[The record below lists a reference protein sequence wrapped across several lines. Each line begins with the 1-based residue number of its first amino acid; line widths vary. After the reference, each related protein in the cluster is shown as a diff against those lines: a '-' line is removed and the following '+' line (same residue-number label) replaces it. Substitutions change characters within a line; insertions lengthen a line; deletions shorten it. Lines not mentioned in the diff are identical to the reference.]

1 MKLRAPSVP
10 LITVDPYFSVWSP
23 ADKLTDEAIHH
34 WTNNTVSMLGIV
46 EIDDKA
52 YRFMGVNALE
62 PIPQTDLQIDAL
74 STEYTFETETVR
86 IRASFLAPM
95 LPDDLDLISRP
106 VNYLKLTSE
115 SKDGKDHSVK
125 FTISVSE
132 EICLDDPGQSPVV
145 REKVSLDGLKCMRM
159 GNSVQNILN
168 KSGDNVLIDWGYFYL
183 AVDSENA
190 EIIPEDVTYIDPFKP
205 RFTVP
210 EKNRDIEAKEK
221 TLPSVT
227 AKFEKEALVLFAYDD
242 IYSLIYF
249 EKQIKAWWNRNG
261 KTIEEAICEA
271 AKDYETLVP
280 LCKGFSDKLTVDA
293 IKAGGEKY
301 ADMLSLAYRQVFAAH
316 KIACDDNGD
325 MIFVSKECYSN
336 GCAATVDVSYPSI
349 PMFLY
354 YNPEFVKGMMRPI
367 LRFTKHEKWPYDF
380 APHDMG
386 QYPILNYQ
394 VYGYNSEK
402 GEYVSDEQM
411 PVEECGNLLIMA
423 AATAVAQGDLS
434 FVEDYMDIWEQFAT
448 YLIKYGTDPENQLC
462 TDDFAGHLAHNCNL
476 SLKAIMGIASLG
488 IIYRMAGNSE
498 REQLYMAKAKE
509 MADIWVK
516 TAANGDG
523 SFRLAFD
530 RPGTFSMKYN
540 AVWDKLYGT
549 ELFDKS
555 IWKGEIASNIG
566 KINPYGMP
574 LDNRAMYT
582 KSDWLVWT
590 ATLAQTDDEFRTFI
604 EPLWNMFNYTRNRVP
619 MTDWYDT
626 VSALQHYFQ
635 NRTVQGGLFIKL
647 LEKGFH
653 EKSRI
658 ILGK

>member
-23 ADKLTDEAIHH
+23 ADKLTDRPTNH

-46 EIDDKA
+46 EIDGTP
-52 YRFMGVNALE
+52 YRFMGVNDLE

-74 STEYTFETETVR
+74 SSNYTFETDVIR
-86 IRASFLAPM
+86 IKASFLAPM
-95 LPDDLDLISRP
+95 LPDDPELISRP

-115 SKDGKDHSVK
+115 SKDGKAHSVK
-125 FTISVSE
+125 FTLSVSE
-132 EICLDDPGQSPVV
+132 EICLDEPGQAPVV
-145 REKVSLDGLKCMRM
+145 REEVNIEGFKCIRM
-159 GNSVQNILN
+159 GNSVQDILN

-190 EIIPEDVTYIDPFKP
+190 EVYPEDVTYINPYRP

-210 EKNRDIEAKEK
+210 EISYGIDAKER

-227 AKFEKEALVLFAYDD
+227 AKFENEALVLFAYDD
-242 IYSLIYF
+242 TYSLIYF
-249 EKQIKAWWNRNG
+249 EKPIKAWWNRNG
-261 KTIEEAICEA
+261 KTIEEAIIEA
-271 AKDYETLVP
+271 ANDYEALVP

-293 IKAGGEKY
+293 IKAGGEEY
-301 ADMLSLAYRQVFAAH
+301 ADILALAYRQVFAAH
-316 KIACDDNGD
+316 KIACDENGD
-325 MIFVSKECYSN
+325 MLFVSKECYSN

-349 PMFLY
+349 PMFLH
-354 YNPEFVKGMMRPI
+354 YNPEFVKGMMRPV
-367 LRFTKHEKWPYDF
+367 LRFAKHEKWPFDF

-386 QYPILNYQ
+386 QYPIMNYQ
-394 VYGYNSEK
+394 VYGYDHDK
-402 GEYVSDEQM
+402 GEFIEEEQM

-423 AATAVAQGDLS
+423 ASTAVAQGNTS
-434 FVEDYMDIWEQFAT
+434 FVEDYMDIWEQYAK
-448 YLIKYGTDPENQLC
+448 YLIEYGSDPENQLC
-462 TDDFAGHLAHNCNL
+462 TDDFGGHLAHNCNL
-476 SLKAIMGIASLG
+476 SLKAIMGLASLG
-488 IIYRMAGNSE
+488 IIYRMLGNSE
-498 REQLYMAKAKE
+498 KEEFYMKKAKE
-509 MADIWVK
+509 MAGIWVE

-523 SFRLAFD
+523 SFKLAFD

-540 AVWDKLYGT
+540 AVWDKLFGT
-549 ELFDKS
+549 EIFDKA
-555 IWKGEIASNIG
+555 IWKGEIATYLN
-566 KINPYGMP
+566 KTNPYGIP

-582 KSDWLVWT
+582 KSDWLVWV
-590 ATLAQTDDEFRTFI
+590 ATMAETDDDFRAFI
-604 EPLWNMFNYTRNRVP
+604 KPLWRMFNYTRNRVP

-626 VSALQHYFQ
+626 VSAINHYFQ

-647 LEKGFH
+647 LEKSFR

>member
-23 ADKLTDEAIHH
+23 SEKLTDESIHH
-34 WTNNTVSMLGIV
+34 WTNNTISILGLV
-46 EIDDKA
+46 EIDGIL
-52 YRFMGVNALE
+52 YRFMGVNDVE

-74 STEYTFETETVR
+74 STAYTFETDNVR
-86 IRASFLAPM
+86 IKADFLAPM
-95 LPDDLDLISRP
+95 LPDDLELASRP

-125 FTISVSE
+125 FTLSVSE
-132 EICLDDPGQSPVV
+132 EICLDEPGQAPVV
-145 REKVSLDGLKCMRM
+145 REEVKLDGLKCIRM
-159 GNSVQNILN
+159 GNSVQDILN

-183 AVDSENA
+183 AVDSENTEMFA
-190 EIIPEDVTYIDPFKP
+190 EEVTYINPFKP
-205 RFTVP
+205 RFKVP
-210 EKNRDIEAKEK
+210 EVSHNIDAKERI
-221 TLPSVT
+221 LPSVT
-227 AKFEKEALVLFAYDD
+227 AKFDNEALVLFAYDD

-249 EKQIKAWWNRNG
+249 EKPIKAWWNRNG
-261 KTIEEAICEA
+261 KTIEEAILEA
-271 AKDYETLVP
+271 SKDYETLVP
-280 LCKGFSDKLTVDA
+280 LCKGFSERLTVDA
-293 IKAGGEKY
+293 INAGGEQY
-301 ADMLSLAYRQVFAAH
+301 ADLLSLAYRQVFAAH

-325 MIFVSKECYSN
+325 ILFVSKECYSN

-354 YNPEFVKGMMRPI
+354 YNPELVKGMMRPI
-367 LRFTKHEKWPYDF
+367 LRFTKHEKWPFDF

-394 VYGYNSEK
+394 VYGYDHEK
-402 GEYVSDEQM
+402 GEYKDHEQM
-411 PVEECGNLLIMA
+411 PIEECGNLLVMA
-423 AATAVAQGDLS
+423 ASTAVAQGNTS
-434 FVEDYMDIWEQFAT
+434 FVEDYMDIWEQYAK
-448 YLIKYGTDPENQLC
+448 YLMEYGTDPENQLC

-476 SLKAIMGIASLG
+476 SLKAIMGLASLG
-488 IIYRMAGNSE
+488 IIYRMLGNSE
-498 REQLYMAKAKE
+498 KESFYMSKSKE

-523 SFRLAFD
+523 TFKLAFD

-540 AVWDKLYGT
+540 AVWDKLFGT
-549 ELFDKS
+549 EIFDKS
-555 IWKGEIASNIG
+555 VWKGEIASYFT

-590 ATLAQTDDEFRTFI
+590 ATMAETDEEFRAFI
-604 EPLWNMFNYTRNRVP
+604 KPLWRMFNYTRNRVP

-626 VSALQHYFQ
+626 VSAINHYFQ
-635 NRTVQGGLFIKL
+635 NRTVQGGLYIKL
-647 LEKGFH
+647 LEKSFT
-653 EKSRI
+653 EKSRK